1 MHDEPERGPTSVR
14 YSFETRRRAIQ
25 SILRGMSGRAA
36 AASVGADTTTVYR
49 WLARYRADGWE
60 GLREARPVPGPR
72 ALVEAVARFRAERG
86 YPPSIRDLQK
96 VAGFSSTSVVARRLQ
111 ACERA
116 GLIVREAR
124 VSRAITLTAAG
135 RALAALAL
143 EGDPAAADDGR
154 PEHAG

>member
-1 MHDEPERGPTSVR
+1 MHDEPERGPASLR
-14 YSFETRRRAIQ
+14 YSFETRRRTVQ
-25 SILRGMSGRAA
+25 SMLGGMSGRVA
-36 AASVGADTTTVYR
+36 AASVGADATTVYR
-49 WLARYRADGWE
+49 WLARYRAHGWE
-60 GLREARPVPGPR
+60 GLREGRPAPGPR
-72 ALVEAVARFRAERG
+72 ALVEAVARFRAEHG

-96 VAGFSSTSVVARRLQ
+96 AAGFSSTSVVARRLQ

-143 EGDPAAADDGR
+143 EGEPAAADDGR
-154 PEHAG
+154 PEHAS